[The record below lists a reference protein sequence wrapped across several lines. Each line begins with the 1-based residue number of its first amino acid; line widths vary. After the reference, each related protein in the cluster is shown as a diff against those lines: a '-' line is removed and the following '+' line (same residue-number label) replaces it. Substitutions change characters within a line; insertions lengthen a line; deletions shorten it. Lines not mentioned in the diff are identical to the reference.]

1 MFYDPSEWTVGLFCL
16 PLLSCHTH
24 CPWSSF
30 ALGAYPF
37 LFILSP
43 SAVFPRRPLVAG
55 AGSALITLQV
65 PPHRRSPIYKHIS
78 SLVFSDFP
86 KMLGSSSRL
95 VLLQISAIVLGIA
108 TAAPISIR
116 DDMTITKDALARVLL
131 SQPTTI
137 TFTDTVKT

>member
-1 MFYDPSEWTVGLFCL
+1 
-16 PLLSCHTH
+16 
-24 CPWSSF
+24 
-30 ALGAYPF
+30 
-37 LFILSP
+37 
-43 SAVFPRRPLVAG
+43 
-55 AGSALITLQV
+55 
-65 PPHRRSPIYKHIS
+65 
-78 SLVFSDFP
+78 
-86 KMLGSSSRL
+86 MLGSSSRL

>member
-1 MFYDPSEWTVGLFCL
+1 MDSWPLLPSPTFLPHPLSVVLFCPGGISIPFYSL
-16 PLLSCHTH
+16 PLRR
-24 CPWSSF
+24 CPSSTSGSWSRLCAHYFTS
-30 ALGAYPF
+30 
-37 LFILSP
+37 S
-43 SAVFPRRPLVAG
+43 
-55 AGSALITLQV
+55 
-65 PPHRRSPIYKHIS
+65 PHRRSPIYKHIS